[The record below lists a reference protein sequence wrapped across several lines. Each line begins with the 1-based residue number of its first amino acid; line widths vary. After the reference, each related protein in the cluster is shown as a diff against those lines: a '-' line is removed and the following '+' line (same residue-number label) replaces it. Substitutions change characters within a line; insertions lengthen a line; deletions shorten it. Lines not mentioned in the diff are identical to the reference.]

1 MSLDKID
8 RERELL
14 HGPINCFTYIVRG
27 FRI

>member
-14 HGPINCFTYIVRG
+14 DRPINCFTYIVRG